1 MRLVRS
7 VHLILLTA
15 LCLSGALHAQGA
27 DEGIRVSAAVAPLKV
42 PQNRE
47 AVVTVRLE
55 WAGDLDRYEIRRFD
69 NPLVENLNIV
79 GTSTSNRV
87 QVVGG
92 LTVARQEYLYRVMP
106 EALGMAYID
115 GIVIRYTDR
124 ETGKEYPLHTS
135 RLELEVIDP
144 LPEPGSYL
152 WLVFLL
158 AFILA
163 AAIAFYLVRRMRARR
178 AEAAARAQTALASQV
193 ILEEKYAERLRV
205 EVDLRRPDLEV
216 NEALARLAGLLR
228 RYLAEKYSLPLISA
242 TTSEVRTLMAE
253 AGAPESAISDALA
266 VLEIADLAKFSGAA
280 QPRSG
285 LERAYTILEK
295 WLA

>member
-7 VHLILLTA
+7 VIFVLLTA
-15 LCLSGALHAQGA
+15 FCLSGSLLAQSE
-27 DEGIRVSAAVAPLKV
+27 DEGIRVSASVAPLQV

-55 WAGDLDRYEIRRFD
+55 WAGDLDRYEISRFD
-69 NPLVENLNIV
+69 NPLVENLDIV

-92 LTVARQEYLYRVMP
+92 LTVARQEYLYRVKP

-135 RLELEVIDP
+135 RLELKVIDP

-152 WLVFLL
+152 WVIFLL
-158 AFILA
+158 ALILA
-163 AAIAFYLVRRMRARR
+163 AALAFFLVRRMRARR
-178 AEAAARAQTALASQV
+178 AEAAARAQAELATQV
-193 ILEEKYAERLRV
+193 TPEAKYAERLRA
-205 EVDLRRPDLEV
+205 EIDLRRPDLEV
-216 NEALARLAGLLR
+216 NAALSGLASILR

-242 TTSEVRTLMAE
+242 TTSEVRSLMTE
-253 AGAPESAISDALA
+253 AGASEGAIADALA
-266 VLEIADLAKFSGAA
+266 ILEIADLAKFSGAA
-280 QPRSG
+280 QPRSD